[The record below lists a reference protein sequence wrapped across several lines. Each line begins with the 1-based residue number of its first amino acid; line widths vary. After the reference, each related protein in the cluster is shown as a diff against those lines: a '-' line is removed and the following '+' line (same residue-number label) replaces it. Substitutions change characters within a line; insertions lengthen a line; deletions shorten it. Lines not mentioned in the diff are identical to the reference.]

1 MRRGKIVER
10 GTAEEIFARPR
21 DPYVKELIAAADLAP

>member
-10 GTAEEIFARPR
+10 GCGTRFRPPQQHVPR
-21 DPYVKELIAAADLAP
+21 HILIQWG